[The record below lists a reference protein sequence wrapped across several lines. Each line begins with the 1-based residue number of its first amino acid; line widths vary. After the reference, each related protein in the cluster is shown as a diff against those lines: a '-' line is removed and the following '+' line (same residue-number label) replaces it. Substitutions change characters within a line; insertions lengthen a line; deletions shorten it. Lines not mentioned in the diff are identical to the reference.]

1 LVTRARYQRKR
12 VHVAWWHD
20 RVTIGNECELF
31 GGARVSIADAVDNSA
46 AASHEAAAAGTVGPV
61 PKRIDPYARSE
72 EVYLAV
78 RDLVTGGGIEAV
90 SVRAVA
96 ARAGLATSS
105 LRHSHRDKDF
115 LLRCMVHEVTYRFSR
130 ATFAVRATGDAVT
143 DVVDYLS
150 SQLPLDDDGQADGLV
165 WLALVER
172 ARAVDDD
179 VRKAIREQRD
189 GWLEMSKLSVERLGV
204 PDEAQYVEARRL
216 ALLLEAMI
224 ASICDPTESLD
235 RTEAIELLE
244 LHARLLHQTANTA

>member
-1 LVTRARYQRKR
+1 
-12 VHVAWWHD
+12 
-20 RVTIGNECELF
+20 
-31 GGARVSIADAVDNSA
+31 VSIGDAVDKLA
-46 AASHEAAAAGTVGPV
+46 APSHETAPADIVSPV
-61 PKRIDPYARSE
+61 PKRIDPYARGE
-72 EVYLAV
+72 EVYVVV
-78 RDLVTGGGIEAV
+78 RELIREGGIEAV

-115 LLRCMVHEVTYRFSR
+115 LLRCMVHEVTYRFLR
-130 ATFAVRATGDAVT
+130 ATYGVRATGEAVT
-143 DVVDYLS
+143 DVVAYLS
-150 SQLPLDDDGQADGLV
+150 SQLPLDDDGHADGLV

-189 GWLEMSKLSVERLGV
+189 GWLGMSKQSVERLGV
-204 PDEAQYVEARRL
+204 PEEAQDVEARRL

-235 RTEAIELLE
+235 RAEAIELLE
-244 LHARLLHQTANTA
+244 LHARQLHQTAKTA